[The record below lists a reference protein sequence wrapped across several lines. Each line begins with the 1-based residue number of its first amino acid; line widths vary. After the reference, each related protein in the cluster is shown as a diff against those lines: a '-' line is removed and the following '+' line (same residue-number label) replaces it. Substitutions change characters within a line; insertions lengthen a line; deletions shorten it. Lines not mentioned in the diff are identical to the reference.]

1 MITAAF
7 IILFVGYAFIIWQMR
22 QSYEKQ
28 LRFVLA
34 DNEQLRDRLFA
45 KHQMPPSGVNLTEA
59 YVERKEQQRQQ
70 QHDPRKRQGPVEAF
84 AATMAEKDLRQQHGP
99 HRMAS

>member
-1 MITAAF
+1 MIYALIIAIAA
-7 IILFVGYAFIIWQMR
+7 ASIWQICR
-22 QSYEKQ
+22 VYEGR
-28 LRFVLA
+28 LRELRA
-34 DNEQLRDRLFA
+34 DNKELRDRLFA